1 MDGHISTIHLTE
13 RDDLSLTYR
22 VMRRCMRPF
31 RPKLAGV
38 PKKPF
43 PTGSPKLDPPK
54 LKCHVKERQTE
65 GVYIYDL
72 VVEEGKQTPKH
83 RLFYFAGGGFQG
95 APSKDHWKFCAEIA
109 RRLSSSYQMSLV
121 SYPLAPT
128 CPAPKAL
135 PILRGL
141 LRAII
146 QEARQNEQS
155 VCLMGD
161 SSGGNIALSLGF
173 WWASEMAADHDL
185 PPLFSIFAMSPAVD
199 MTNRNPQIQEIDK
212 FDPLLT
218 AKMTDEVAKAWVA
231 SWERD
236 NPHVSPLFADFSAL
250 KASGVQVHGLIG
262 THDVLSPDEIKFREA
277 LAKAGVKGEWLE
289 WKQQMHCFPLAFSYP
304 VRESKEGLDWIV
316 KTLKDNVRLPDESKK
331 LG

>member
-1 MDGHISTIHLTE
+1 MDGQKSTINVTH
-13 RDDLSLTYR
+13 RDDLSMVYR
-22 VMRRCMRPF
+22 VMRRIMRPF

-43 PTGSPKLDPPK
+43 PDGSPKLEPPK
-54 LKCHVKERQTE
+54 LKCHVKERKTE
-65 GVYIYDL
+65 DVYIYDL
-72 VVEEGKQTPKH
+72 VIEEGKPTPKH

-95 APSKDHWKFCAEIA
+95 APSNDHWKFCAEVA
-109 RRLSSSYQMSLV
+109 RRLAPSYQMSLV

-128 CPAPKAL
+128 CPAPVSL
-135 PILRGL
+135 PMLRRL
-141 LRAII
+141 LHAIVKEA
-146 QEARQNEQS
+146 QENQQS

-173 WWASEMAADHDL
+173 WWASEMASNHDL

-199 MTNRNPQIQEIDK
+199 MTNQNPQIQEVDK

-218 AKMTDEVAKAWVA
+218 AKMTDDVAKQWV
-231 SWERD
+231 STWERD
-236 NPHVSPLFADFSAL
+236 DPHVSPLFADFKAL

-277 LAKAGVKGEWLE
+277 LAEAGIRGEWLE

-304 VRESKEGLDWIV
+304 VRESKEGMDWIV
-316 KTLKDNVRLPDESKK
+316 KTLAENVRLPDQTEK
-331 LG
+331 LE